1 MENADVA
8 NGQNNILFS
17 CHIDGRY
24 WNVSIYLAKKKKKKK
39 KKQKTKLDICCSIS
53 GVLSPTISW
62 GFKSNKCKLG
72 LEREVDT

>member
-39 KKQKTKLDICCSIS
+39 EAKNQIRYLLLYLRGTVTHHQL
-53 GVLSPTISW
+53 